1 MIFYLSALRKYKKRA
16 AKRRNSFKAFDPS
29 KDRLVIDISR
39 FGGASSSNIYF
50 ARSKKAF
57 RRAKKSGHL
66 FVYDKRNGLLF
77 YNKNGAKNGF
87 GKGGVV
93 ALFSKNLSLK
103 KKSFRILDQSPSL
116 SISDPA
122 LMTDAVF
129 AFGPRPM

>member
-16 AKRRNSFKAFDPS
+16 AKRRNSFKAFDSS

-57 RRAKKSGHL
+57 RRAKKSGRL

-87 GKGGVV
+87 GEGGVV

-103 KKSFRILDQSPSL
+103 K
-116 SISDPA
+116 
-122 LMTDAVF
+122 VV
-129 AFGPRPM
+129 